1 MDAVL
6 QIARREF
13 MGIWNDSRLRSVV
26 ILAPFLYA
34 GIFCLVYSK
43 HSLSELPLAIIQED
57 ISGPARTLV
66 RMLDASPKLNLVK
79 QARSVDEL
87 KDLIYDRSIDAAVV
101 IPRDFTLRI
110 KRGHDATVTAYVNAA
125 SMVGANTAAKAINE
139 VVQTFSAGVEIKTL
153 MKKGDRLS
161 SAKERFM
168 PVKLD
173 LRSLFNPSFNY
184 SNFMVPGL
192 LMAILQ
198 QVILLGIALSWTG
211 EKERGSLP
219 ELFQYSRNPW
229 ILMIGKALPYI
240 VVNFI
245 VAEFYLRVLFPLN
258 DIPMEG
264 SWLVAIP
271 FTLLFV
277 LTVVSWGLWV
287 SGLCKTRLFA
297 TQALMFVAM
306 PSFILS
312 GFTWPA
318 EGMPM
323 VIRFLGN
330 CLPMTYFV
338 NGFRSV
344 YLGGAPFKY
353 VYQDFL
359 ILIGF
364 LGLNIFLAKIVIQS
378 LVAGAQVNARPLP
391 AE

>member
-1 MDAVL
+1 MSPIL

-13 MGIWNDSRLRSVV
+13 LGIWNDSRLRSVV
-26 ILAPFLYA
+26 LLAPFLYA
-34 GIFCLVYSK
+34 GLFCLVYAN
-43 HSLSELPLAIIQED
+43 HTLSELPIAIIQED
-57 ISGPARTLV
+57 VSGPARTLV
-66 RMLDASPKLNLVK
+66 RMLDASPKLDLKK
-79 QARSVDEL
+79 QASSVEEL
-87 KDLIYDRSIDAAVV
+87 KDLIYDRSVDAAIV
-101 IPRDFTLRI
+101 IPRDFTKRI
-110 KRGHDATVTAYVNAA
+110 KRGHDVTVTAYVNAA
-125 SMVGANTAAKAINE
+125 SMVAANTAAKAINE

-198 QVILLGIALSWTG
+198 QVILLGVALSWTG
-211 EKERGSLP
+211 EKERGTLP
-219 ELFQYSRNPW
+219 ELFRYSRNPW
-229 ILMIGKALPYI
+229 VLMAGKALPYVI
-240 VVNFI
+240 VNFI

-264 SWLVAIP
+264 SWLLAIP
-271 FTLLFV
+271 FTFLFV

-287 SGLCKTRLFA
+287 SGLCRTRLFA

-306 PSFILS
+306 PSFVLS

-318 EGMPM
+318 EGMPA

-338 NGFRSV
+338 NSFRSI
-344 YLGGAPFKY
+344 YLGGAPLKY
-353 VYQDFL
+353 VYQDIF
-359 ILIGF
+359 IL
-364 LGLNIFLAKIVIQS
+364 LAFFVANLFVAKVVIQRMLS
-378 LVAGAQVNARPLP
+378 GEARDSR
-391 AE
+391 